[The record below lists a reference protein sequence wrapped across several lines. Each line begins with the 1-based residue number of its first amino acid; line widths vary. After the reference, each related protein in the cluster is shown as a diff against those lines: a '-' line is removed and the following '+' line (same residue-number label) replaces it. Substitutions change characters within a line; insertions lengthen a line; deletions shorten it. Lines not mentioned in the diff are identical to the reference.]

1 MKTRTLVVVAIA
13 SMSLLAA
20 ACSSSDQ
27 TSSAAGAASSSAA
40 SVPSDAMTPDQTIV
54 EIASSNEDF
63 STLVAAIGAAGLAD
77 TLSGDGP
84 YTVFAPT
91 NEAFKALPKGTLA
104 SLLLPKNKDQ
114 LAGILTYHVVP
125 GKIMAAEV
133 QSGEVTTVNGQ
144 TFTIDA
150 MADGV
155 TITDAQG
162 NTANVTSTDIEA
174 SNGVIHVIDAVL
186 LPAS

>member
-1 MKTRTLVVVAIA
+1 MKKWTLVVVAVA

-20 ACSSSDQ
+20 ACSSSDS
-27 TSSAAGAASSSAA
+27 TSDASVDTSVSASAA
-40 SVPSDAMTPDQTIV
+40 PTQTIP

-63 STLVAAIGAAGLAD
+63 STLVAAIEAAGLGE
-77 TLSGDGP
+77 TLSGEGP
-84 YTVFAPT
+84 FTVFAPT
-91 NEAFKALPKGTLA
+91 NAAFAALPEGTLDT
-104 SLLLPKNKDQ
+104 LLLPKNKEQ

-125 GKIMAAEV
+125 GEIMAADV
-133 QSGEVTTVNGQ
+133 KSGEVTTVNGQ

-162 NTANVTSTDIEA
+162 NTAKVTSTDIVA
-174 SNGVIHVIDAVL
+174 TNGVIHVIDAVL
-186 LPAS
+186 LPAAS